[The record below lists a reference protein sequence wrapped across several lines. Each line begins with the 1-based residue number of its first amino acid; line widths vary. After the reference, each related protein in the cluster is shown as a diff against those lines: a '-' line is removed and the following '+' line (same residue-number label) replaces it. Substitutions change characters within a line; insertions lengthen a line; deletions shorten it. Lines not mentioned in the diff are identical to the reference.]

1 MAKDKNIRK
10 MTFRQPKKEGAEDEN
25 PAIARAN
32 FLFEHVALA
41 LMTAFACAGG
51 LLWMVAIATDYW
63 VISISSSIEH
73 LIQNIDKN
81 SSVQQSDIF
90 LWSYSGL
97 WRRCDIFYQQ
107 IYQHLDSDTNSTL
120 INISNIANHI
130 TRCDYHLLSKTKNNN
145 SSDLQDVS
153 GNQAA
158 DFIHAEISVVILVVI
173 IMTLALG
180 FSVYALRYPRYMY
193 KRVAG
198 ALHVFTAITLFVI
211 IELVKSGE
219 HPSYIEPS
227 KTLDPH
233 TSNKT
238 IQVQNYHGYSFL
250 LAWTAL
256 LMFVCTAISFICM
269 SGKKKSLLQDS
280 EIVLK

>member
-10 MTFRQPKKEGAEDEN
+10 MTFRPPKPEGEEEEN
-25 PAIARAN
+25 TAIARAN

-41 LMTAFACAGG
+41 LMTAFACIGG
-51 LLWMVAIATDYW
+51 IIWMVAIATDYW
-63 VISISSSIEH
+63 VISISSSIEN
-73 LIQNIDKN
+73 LLPNIDKN
-81 SSVQQSDIF
+81 PSLQHSDIF

-97 WRRCDIFYQQ
+97 WRRCDIFYQKT
-107 IYQHLDSDTNSTL
+107 LDTNLTW
-120 INISNIANHI
+120 NHISNIANHI
-130 TRCDYHLLSKTKNNN
+130 TRCDYHPLSNTKNNN
-145 SSDLQDVS
+145 SSDLQGAT
-153 GNQAA
+153 GNQVA

-193 KRVAG
+193 KRVAA
-198 ALHVFTAITLFVI
+198 ALHAFTAITLFVI

-219 HPSYIEPS
+219 HPGYIEAS
-227 KTLDPH
+227 KKLEPH
-233 TSNKT
+233 IFNKT
-238 IQVQNYHGYSFL
+238 IQVQNFHGYSFL

-256 LMFVCTAISFICM
+256 LVFVSTAISFICM
-269 SGKKKSLLQDS
+269 SGKRKNLLQDS

>member
-10 MTFRQPKKEGAEDEN
+10 MTFRPPKKEGTEEEN

-41 LMTAFACAGG
+41 MMTAFACVGG
-51 LLWMVAIATDYW
+51 LIWMVAIATDYW

-73 LIQNIDKN
+73 LIHNIDEN
-81 SSVQQSDIF
+81 SSLQHSDIF

-107 IYQHLDSDTNSTL
+107 SSQPLDSDTNSTRN
-120 INISNIANHI
+120 IISNIANHI
-130 TRCDYHLLSKTKNNN
+130 TRCDYHSLSKTNNNN
-145 SSDLQDVS
+145 SSDLQDVV
-153 GNQAA
+153 QAS

-180 FSVYALRYPRYMY
+180 FSVFALRYPRYMY
-193 KRVAG
+193 KRVAA
-198 ALHVFTAITLFVI
+198 ALHAFTAITLFVI
-211 IELVKSGE
+211 IELVKSAE
-219 HPSYIEPS
+219 HPGYIESS
-227 KTLDPH
+227 KKLDPH
-233 TSNKT
+233 ISNKT

-256 LMFVCTAISFICM
+256 LVFVSTAISFVCM
-269 SGKKKSLLQDS
+269 SGKKKNLLQDS